1 MISSKT
7 SEKIRQDTRD
17 VDMDRM
23 MMIREDQLS
32 LQYEKLMH
40 VLKFSQK
47 DMEPPA
53 IPNYLLS
60 KPNAPL

>member
-1 MISSKT
+1 MISYLT
-7 SEKIRQDTRD
+7 TEKIRQDTRD

-32 LQYEKLMH
+32 LQYEKFMH

-47 DMEPPA
+47 DIEPPA
-53 IPNYLLS
+53 IPNYLLA
-60 KPNAPL
+60 KVNAPL